1 MVLKRVILF
10 KPKIFPVTLFI
21 TLNAFSFHS
30 TKAKVLKKE
39 YKAQYDSTPCYLIFC
54 HFSPCLLCSILTDP
68 YQRMFLT
75 QGLWTFNLLYLEC
88 SSSKYLYLCSLAS
101 FRSLF
106 SHILPSLSL
115 YTVVTAPPS
124 TSSCPS
130 LCPSLNHMLCDLRGF
145 VLVTAIAPLSRSVSG
160 M

>member
-115 YTVVTAPPS
+115 YTVVTAPPLHFQL
-124 TSSCPS
+124 S
-130 LCPSLNHMLCDLRGF
+130 L
-145 VLVTAIAPLSRSVSG
+145 PLSLPQSHALWPQGLCFSHCYSPII
-160 M
+160 